1 MPVGGIVNQPTS
13 EPVQPVVAVGAI
25 AFDQDGRVLLVRRGR
40 PPAAGLWTVPGGRI
54 EPGESAADACAREV
68 AEETG
73 LEVEVVSLAEVIER
87 VGRAAD
93 GALEH
98 HFVILDYLVR
108 VRGGALAAASDATEA
123 GWFTRQ
129 EVGGLPTTRGLVAVL
144 ERARAL
150 ASPGGAR

>member
-1 MPVGGIVNQPTS
+1 
-13 EPVQPVVAVGAI
+13 
-25 AFDQDGRVLLVRRGR
+25 
-40 PPAAGLWTVPGGRI
+40 VPGGRI

-73 LEVEVVSLAEVIER
+73 LEVEVVRLAEVIER

-93 GALEH
+93 GALEY

-108 VRGGALAAASDATEA
+108 VRGGALAAASDAAEV
-123 GWFTRQ
+123 GWFTRE
-129 EVGGLPTTRGLVAVL
+129 EVDRLPTTRGLVAVL

-150 ASPGGAR
+150 ASPGGTR